1 LVQAVTVQVT
11 QLLEQ
16 RLHTAAAAVVQV
28 LLQAQMVVQAAA
40 EQAVLLE
47 IQQAILARLI
57 LVQAAVVDFT
67 QVLGVQA
74 VKVVQVML
82 LLSSLTLVHYQ

>member
-1 LVQAVTVQVT
+1 MVQAVTVQVT

-16 RLHTAAAAVVQV
+16 RLHTVAAVVVQV
-28 LLQAQMVVQAAA
+28 SLQAQMVVQAAA

-47 IQQAILARLI
+47 IQQAILGRLI
-57 LVQAAVVDFT
+57 LAAVAAADFT